1 MPNRNCTIHGPYNE
15 SYAICPACAGVR
27 PGGEDITLN
36 TASTAIPDDERT
48 LAPTRRQR
56 ASANDGTQT
65 IAPQGGRGSLT
76 GTIVEGPQETGLLG
90 WLIVKEAPTMRRG
103 QVLALKQNVIYG
115 RGSKADHQVPDD
127 KMSEIHCRIQRD
139 ETNWKVTDTGSTN
152 GTYVNGTKIKET
164 TTLQENDEIKMGTSV
179 FVLKVLN

>member
-56 ASANDGTQT
+56 APGADGTQT
-65 IAPQGGRGSLT
+65 IPPSGGGGSVV
-76 GTIVEGPQETGLLG
+76 GTIVEGPQETGCLG
-90 WLIVKEAPTMRRG
+90 WLIVKEAPAMRRG
-103 QVLALKQNVIYG
+103 HVQKLAQNVIYG
-115 RGSKADHQVPDD
+115 RGSNAGQQVPDD
-127 KMSEIHCRIQRD
+127 KMSDIHCRIQCN
-139 ETNWKVTDTGSTN
+139 ESTWKITDTGSTN

-164 TTLQENDEIKMGTSV
+164 TTLQENDEIKMGSSV

>member
-65 IAPQGGRGSLT
+65 IAPQGGRGSVT
-76 GTIVEGPQETGLLG
+76 GTIVEGPQDTGLLG
-90 WLIVKEAPTMRRG
+90 WLIVKDAPSLRRG
-103 QVLALKQNVIYG
+103 QVLTLKQNVIYG
-115 RGSKADHQVPDD
+115 RGSSAGHQVPDD

>member
-27 PGGEDITLN
+27 PGGEDSTLN

-65 IAPQGGRGSLT
+65 IAPQGGRGSVT
-76 GTIVEGPQETGLLG
+76 GTIVEGPQDTGLLG
-90 WLIVKEAPTMRRG
+90 WLIVKDAPSLRRG
-103 QVLALKQNVIYG
+103 QVLTLKQNVIYG
-115 RGSKADHQVPDD
+115 RGSSAGHQVPDD
-127 KMSEIHCRIQRD
+127 KMSDIHCRIQRD

>member
-1 MPNRNCTIHGPYNE
+1 MPKRSCTIHGPYNE
-15 SYAICPACAGVR
+15 SYAICPKCAGAQS
-27 PGGEDITLN
+27 GGEDTTLN

-65 IAPQGGRGSLT
+65 IAPQSGRGSVT

-90 WLIVKEAPTMRRG
+90 WLIVKEAPAMRRG
-103 QVLALKQNVIYG
+103 HVQKLAQNVIYG
-115 RGSKADHQVPDD
+115 RGSNAGQQVPDD
-127 KMSEIHCRIQRD
+127 KMSDIHCRIQCN
-139 ETNWKVTDTGSTN
+139 ESTWKITDTGSTN

-164 TTLQENDEIKMGTSV
+164 TTLQENDEIKMGSSV